1 MAVQNGPL
9 KNSCLID
16 IENGIVLHFLKYYLS
31 LRHCLVTLTDT
42 VSIRCCQVLHFRSV
56 S

>member
-1 MAVQNGPL
+1 MAVQNGLL

-16 IENGIVLHFLKYYLS
+16 IENGIVLHFLKYLS